1 MMLYFVI
8 PTYNEEMN
16 IADLSENL
24 INVLPD
30 EDKYFVFVDD
40 GSKDRTVELIR
51 SSFPERSTHVITKS
65 ENKGPGDSFNL
76 GFEYLLQQNLLDN
89 DLIVTIEADNTSD
102 IKILEKMI
110 LNAKAGYDLVLAS
123 PYAQGGGF
131 EDTTLFRKVLSFAAN
146 TVLRFCFDVKVL
158 TLSSFYR
165 VYKPEILRVIKA
177 KYGTIIEE
185 PGFICM
191 VEFLIKAIRSK
202 AEIIEVPMKLYS
214 AKRKGKSKMKIFK
227 TGRSYLKFL
236 IKSRY

>member
-1 MMLYFVI
+1 MIYFLI

-16 IADLSENL
+16 IPELADNL
-24 INVLPD
+24 LNSMPED
-30 EDKYFVFVDD
+30 EKFFVFVDD
-40 GSKDRTVELIR
+40 GSTDKTLEII
-51 SSFPERSTHVITKS
+51 SGSFPKDSVHIITKTQ
-65 ENKGPGDSFNL
+65 NRGPGDSFNL
-76 GFEYLLQQNLLDN
+76 GFEFLLARDLSNA
-89 DLIVTIEADNTSD
+89 DLILTIEADNTSD
-102 IKILEKMI
+102 INILERMI
-110 LNAKAGYDLVLAS
+110 INSRTGYDLVLAS

-131 EDTTLFRKVLSFAAN
+131 EDTTLFRKILSFAAN

-191 VEFLIKAIRSK
+191 VEILIKAIKCK

-214 AKRKGKSKMKIFK
+214 AKRKGKSKMKIIK
-227 TGRSYLKFL
+227 TARSYLKFL

>member
-1 MMLYFVI
+1 MLYFVV

-16 IADLSENL
+16 IPELSDNL
-24 INVLPD
+24 SNAMPD
-30 EDKYFVFVDD
+30 EGKFFIFIDD
-40 GSKDRTVELIR
+40 GSKDRTIEVING
-51 SSFPERSTHVITKS
+51 SFPKDSVHIITKA

-76 GFEYLLQQNLLDN
+76 GFEYLLGRDLSNT

-102 IKILEKMI
+102 VKILERMI
-110 LNAKAGYDLVLAS
+110 LNARTGYDLVLAS

-131 EDTTLFRKVLSFAAN
+131 EDTTLFRKILSFAAN

-191 VEFLIKAIRSK
+191 VEILIKAIRCK

-236 IKSRY
+236 IKSKY

>member
-1 MMLYFVI
+1 MLYFLI
-8 PTYNEEMN
+8 PVYNEEMN

-30 EDKYFVFVDD
+30 EDKFFVFVDD
-40 GSKDRTVELIR
+40 GSKDSTIEVIR
-51 SSFPERSTHVITKS
+51 SSFPKDTVHIITKP

-76 GFEYLLQQNLLDN
+76 GFEHLLQMNMTDG
-89 DLIVTIEADNTSD
+89 DLIVSIEADNTSD
-102 IKILEKMI
+102 VKILERMI
-110 LNAKAGYDLVLAS
+110 LNARTGYELVLAS

-165 VYKPEILRVIKA
+165 VYKPEILRAIKA

-191 VEFLIKAIRSK
+191 VEILIKAIRCK

-214 AKRKGKSKMKIFK
+214 AKRKGKSKMKIMK

-236 IKSRY
+236 LKRRY

>member
-1 MMLYFVI
+1 MLYFLI
-8 PTYNEEMN
+8 PVYNEEEN
-16 IADLSENL
+16 IPELAENL
-24 INVLPD
+24 LGIIPD
-30 EDKYFVFVDD
+30 ERKFFVFVDD
-40 GSKDRTVELIR
+40 GSADRTVEMIR
-51 SSFPERSTHVITKS
+51 GSFAEDSFHIITKP

-76 GFEYLLQQNLLDN
+76 GFEYLLGLDLLND

-102 IKILEKMI
+102 IKILERMV
-110 LNAKAGYDLVLAS
+110 LNARSGYGLVLAS

-131 EDTTLFRKVLSFAAN
+131 EETTFFRKVLSFLAN
-146 TVLRFCFDVKVL
+146 TILRFCFDVKVL

-165 VYKPEILRVIKA
+165 VYKPEILRLIKA

-191 VEFLIKAIRSK
+191 VEILIKAIRCK

-227 TGRSYLKFL
+227 TGKSYLKFL
-236 IKSRY
+236 INSRY